1 MKIALIVGTRPN
13 IIKAAP
19 LWRVLQGRAEVR
31 LIHTGQH
38 RDAAMS
44 AVFFQE
50 LGLPAPD
57 VVLARDAGSP
67 VRETAQI
74 ALELEPVLQEFQPDW
89 VVVIGDV
96 TSTLAGALA
105 AKQSGFR
112 LAHVEAGLRSDDRR
126 MPEELNRIA
135 VDHLSDLLFAT
146 ETAAVENLRR
156 EGIPDAR
163 IHFVGNVLID
173 ALSAVLP
180 EAEKMIFRAETQ
192 RLGALENALRLCVS
206 ALKKNYALC
215 TFHRPANVDDR
226 AGLELMLDLLF
237 RVSGHLPVIFPAHPR
252 TVQKMRE
259 FDLEKR
265 LRDCPNIQLLP
276 PLAYSEMVCL
286 MLHARVVIT
295 DSGGVQ
301 EETTW
306 LGVPCLTFRENTER
320 PVTVEMGTN
329 VLISDLNPESAE
341 RQIELLLAG
350 NFKPGAIPPLWE
362 GKAAGR
368 IADVL
373 CAFPNKPLPTSEKP
387 CAQGMSNSSLIAHHS
402 SLHNV

>member
-19 LWRVLQGRAEVR
+19 LWRALQGRADVR

-44 AVFFQE
+44 AVFFQD
-50 LGLPAPD
+50 LGLPQPD
-57 VVLARDAGSP
+57 VVLAGDAGSAL
-67 VRETAQI
+67 RETAQI
-74 ALELEPVLQEFQPDW
+74 ALELEPVLHRLLPDW

-105 AKQSGFR
+105 AKQMGLR
-112 LAHVEAGLRSDDRR
+112 VAHVEAGLRSGDRR

-146 ETAAVENLRR
+146 ETSAVENLRR
-156 EGIPDAR
+156 EGIPGER

-173 ALSAVLP
+173 TLSAVLSKAVKTP
-180 EAEKMIFRAETQ
+180 R
-192 RLGALENALRLCVS
+192 VS
-206 ALKKNYALC
+206 ALKKAYALC
-215 TFHRPANVDDR
+215 TFHRPANVDDL
-226 AGLELMLDLLF
+226 AGLERILDLMC
-237 RVSGHLPVIFPAHPR
+237 RVSRHLQVIFPAHPR
-252 TVQKMRE
+252 TVQKMQQ
-259 FDLEKR
+259 FGLENS
-265 LRDCPNIQLLP
+265 LRACSGVQLLP

-286 MLHARVVIT
+286 MRHARVVVT

-320 PVTVEMGTN
+320 PVTVDVGTN
-329 VLISDLNPESAE
+329 VLISDLNPESVE
-341 RQIELLLAG
+341 RQIALLLAG
-350 NFKPGAIPPLWE
+350 KFKRGAIPPFWD
-362 GKAAGR
+362 GKAAER
-368 IADVL
+368 ITDVL
-373 CAFPNKPLPTSEKP
+373 SAFPNAAIHADKAP
-387 CAQGMSNSSLIAHHS
+387 
-402 SLHNV
+402 

>member
-19 LWRVLQGRAEVR
+19 LWRALRDRAEVR

-44 AVFFQE
+44 AVLFQD
-50 LGLPAPD
+50 LGLSKPD
-57 VVLARDAGSP
+57 VTLAGDAGSP

-74 ALELEPVLQEFQPDW
+74 ALELEPVLQNFQPDW

-112 LAHVEAGLRSDDRR
+112 VAHVEAGLRSNDRR

-135 VDHLSDLLFAT
+135 VDHLSDMLFAT
-146 ETAAVENLRR
+146 EAAGVENLRR

-173 ALSAVLP
+173 ALGTVLP
-180 EAEKMIFRAETQ
+180 KAEKMDFFTAEERRRGVFEDFPRLRAAAVEK
-192 RLGALENALRLCVS
+192 S
-206 ALKKNYALC
+206 YALC
-215 TFHRPANVDDR
+215 TFHRPANVDEP
-226 AGLELMLDLLF
+226 AGLERVLDLLC
-237 RVSGHLPVIFPAHPR
+237 RVSRRLPVIFPAHPR
-252 TVQKMRE
+252 TVQKTKQ
-259 FDLEKR
+259 FNLENR
-265 LRDCPNIQLLP
+265 LQNCPDVHLLS

-286 MLHARVVIT
+286 MQHARVVIT

-320 PVTVEMGTN
+320 PVTVELGTN
-329 VLISDLNPESAE
+329 VLISDLNPASVE

-350 NFKPGAIPPLWE
+350 NFKPGAVPPLWD
-362 GKAAGR
+362 GKAAER

-373 CAFPNKPLPTSEKP
+373 VAFPNPPPFSGEKP
-387 CAQGMSNSSLIAHHS
+387 
-402 SLHNV
+402 

>member
-1 MKIALIVGTRPN
+1 MKIVLIVGTRPN

-19 LWRVLQGRAEVR
+19 LWRALQGRADVR

-44 AVFFQE
+44 GVFFQE

-57 VVLARDAGSP
+57 VVLAGDAGSP
-67 VRETAQI
+67 IRETAQI
-74 ALELEPVLQEFQPDW
+74 ALELEPVLQNMQPDW
-89 VVVIGDV
+89 TLVIGDV

-105 AKQSGFR
+105 AKQLGFR
-112 LAHVEAGLRSDDRR
+112 VAHVEAGLRSGDRR

-156 EGIPDAR
+156 EGISDER

-180 EAEKMIFRAETQ
+180 KAEKVVFTAEAQRCGAFDDSPPLRA
-192 RLGALENALRLCVS
+192 S
-206 ALKKNYALC
+206 AVKKNYALC

-226 AGLELMLDLLF
+226 AGLERILALMC
-237 RVSGHLPVIFPAHPR
+237 RVSRRLPVIIPVHPR
-252 TVQKMRE
+252 TVQKMTQ
-259 FDLEKR
+259 FGLQNSLQNCPDLHM
-265 LRDCPNIQLLP
+265 LS

-320 PVTVEMGTN
+320 PVTVELGTN
-329 VLISDLNPESAE
+329 VLISDLNPASAE
-341 RQIELLLAG
+341 QQIELLLAG
-350 NFKPGAIPPLWE
+350 NFKTGVVPPLWD
-362 GKAAGR
+362 GKAADR
-368 IADVL
+368 IANVL
-373 CAFPNKPLPTSEKP
+373 CAFPNATIHAAKAP
-387 CAQGMSNSSLIAHHS
+387 
-402 SLHNV
+402 